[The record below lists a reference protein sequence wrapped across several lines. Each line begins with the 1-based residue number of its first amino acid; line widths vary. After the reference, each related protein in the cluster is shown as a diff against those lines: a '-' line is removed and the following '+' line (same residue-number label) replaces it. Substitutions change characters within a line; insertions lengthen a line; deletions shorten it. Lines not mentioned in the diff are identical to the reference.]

1 MLSTFKA
8 KDFLEHCSLILGRK
22 ANERRT
28 RLVKQK
34 KRINPVVREDIRG
47 ELSAVSFYLIYS
59 EISSK
64 TENP

>member
-1 MLSTFKA
+1 M
-8 KDFLEHCSLILGRK
+8 
-22 ANERRT
+22 
-28 RLVKQK
+28 
-34 KRINPVVREDIRG
+34 INPVVREDIRR